1 MALNC
6 LTAPDFRIAALGS
19 MVKGAFTS
27 HSIFVSRS
35 LKHKTTHSKNC
46 YRKYLSFEY
55 QYLSSCIFLIQLLI
69 YPVFLT
75 SNAVWTTSLAAHMLK
90 SKNSGTEISTCGR
103 TALIGTSNDP
113 SLRNTFHILDMINT
127 H

>member
-35 LKHKTTHSKNC
+35 LKHKTTHSKIC
-46 YRKYLSFEY
+46 YRKYLS
-55 QYLSSCIFLIQLLI
+55 LSINTSVHVFLIQLLI

>member
-1 MALNC
+1 M
-6 LTAPDFRIAALGS
+6 
-19 MVKGAFTS
+19 
-27 HSIFVSRS
+27 
-35 LKHKTTHSKNC
+35 
-46 YRKYLSFEY
+46 
-55 QYLSSCIFLIQLLI
+55 
-69 YPVFLT
+69 FLT

-127 H
+127 HEFKFDENIEANIALQVKTITFLITVDNTFMTTGSILKNKIYKYLLLGEILSCHYKPLFPVV

>member
-1 MALNC
+1 MTVPRKLLVELTIGVNVALNC

-46 YRKYLSFEY
+46 YRKYLS
-55 QYLSSCIFLIQLLI
+55 LS
-69 YPVFLT
+69 
-75 SNAVWTTSLAAHMLK
+75 
-90 SKNSGTEISTCGR
+90 
-103 TALIGTSNDP
+103 
-113 SLRNTFHILDMINT
+113 INT
-127 H
+127 SVHVFF